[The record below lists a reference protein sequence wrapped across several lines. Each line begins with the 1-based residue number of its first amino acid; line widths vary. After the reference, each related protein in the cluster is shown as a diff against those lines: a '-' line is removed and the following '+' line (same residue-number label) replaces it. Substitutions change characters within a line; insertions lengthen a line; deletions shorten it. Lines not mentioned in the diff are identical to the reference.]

1 MKQFSRFMA
10 LALALCLCLGIV
22 PVLAEEAPVTVTEI
36 QKYGNMVLSVSG
48 TELLARGFAY
58 GDVVT
63 VSVNGQAFDMP
74 VCTNFSDVEQGSMI
88 LRVVIKPETGEDYV
102 LIAINMGDF
111 ATYSGVA
118 TKEKTEADPGYVWH
132 YNEGVEAPVAVTV
145 EMKEP
150 GAYYDTWVMNQL
162 VRSENRED
170 YPQLTDAEYAN
181 FRAVTT
187 TGMGEN
193 KLYRSSSPVNPEI
206 NRNTQADAAA
216 KEAGIKTFINL
227 ADNDEVM
234 RGYEGFDESYYAAQS
249 IIALNLGV
257 DFSADDF
264 KAGLADG
271 VRFIAQNEAPFLVH
285 CNEGK
290 DRAGF
295 VSAVLECLMGASAE
309 EVTADYMVT
318 FYNYYGVEA
327 GTEQYDALARANIQT
342 SLTAA
347 FGIDSI
353 TGADLAAEA
362 QEYLLAIGLS
372 EEEIAAVKAKLGE

>member
-132 YNEGVEAPVAVTV
+132 YNEGVETPVAVTV

-193 KLYRSSSPVNPEI
+193 KLYRASSPVNPEI

-234 RGYEGFDESYYAAQS
+234 RGYEGFEESYYAAQR

-271 VRFIAQNEAPFLVH
+271 VRFIAQNDAPFLVH

-327 GTEQYDALARANIQT
+327 GTEQYDAIARANIQK
-342 SLTAA
+342 SLAAA

-362 QEYLLAIGLS
+362 QEYLLAIGVS

>member
-327 GTEQYDALARANIQT
+327 GTEQYDAIARANIQK
-342 SLTAA
+342 SLAAA

>member
-132 YNEGVEAPVAVTV
+132 YNEGVETPVAVTV

-181 FRAVTT
+181 FRAVAT

-234 RGYEGFDESYYAAQS
+234 RGYEGFEESYYAAQR

-327 GTEQYDALARANIQT
+327 GTEQYDAIARANIQK
-342 SLTAA
+342 SLAAA

-362 QEYLLAIGLS
+362 QEYLLAIGVS

>member
-63 VSVNGQAFDMP
+63 VSVNGQAFEMP

-181 FRAVTT
+181 FRAVAT

-234 RGYEGFDESYYAAQS
+234 RGYEGFEESYYAAQS

-295 VSAVLECLMGASAE
+295 VSAVLECMMGASAE
-309 EVTADYMVT
+309 EITADYMVT

-327 GTEQYDALARANIQT
+327 GTEQYDAIARANIQK
-342 SLTAA
+342 SLAAA

-362 QEYLLAIGLS
+362 QEYLLAIGVS

>member
-63 VSVNGQAFDMP
+63 VSVNGQAFEMP

-132 YNEGVEAPVAVTV
+132 YNEGVETPVAVTV

-181 FRAVTT
+181 FRAVAT

-193 KLYRSSSPVNPEI
+193 KLYRASSPVNPEI

-234 RGYEGFDESYYAAQS
+234 RGYEGFEESYYAAQS

-327 GTEQYDALARANIQT
+327 GTEQYDAIARANIQK
-342 SLTAA
+342 SLAAA

-362 QEYLLAIGLS
+362 QEYLLAIGVS

>member
-74 VCTNFSDVEQGSMI
+74 VCTNFSDVELGSMI

-132 YNEGVEAPVAVTV
+132 YNEGVETPVAVTV

-170 YPQLTDAEYAN
+170 YPQLTDAEYSN

-234 RGYEGFDESYYAAQS
+234 RGYEGFEESYYAAQS

-271 VRFIAQNEAPFLVH
+271 VRFIAQNDAPFLVH

-295 VSAVLECLMGASAE
+295 VSAVLECLMGASADE
-309 EVTADYMVT
+309 ITADYMVT

-327 GTEQYDALARANIQT
+327 GTEQYDAIARANIQK
-342 SLTAA
+342 SLAAA

-362 QEYLLAIGLS
+362 QEYLLAIGVS
-372 EEEIAAVKAKLGE
+372 EEEIAAFKAKLGE

>member
-132 YNEGVEAPVAVTV
+132 YNEGVETPVAVTV

-181 FRAVTT
+181 FRAVAT

-234 RGYEGFDESYYAAQS
+234 RGYEGFEESYYAAQS

-295 VSAVLECLMGASAE
+295 VSAVLECLMGASADE
-309 EVTADYMVT
+309 ITADYMVT

-327 GTEQYDALARANIQT
+327 GTEQYDAIARANIQK
-342 SLTAA
+342 SLAAA

-362 QEYLLAIGLS
+362 QEYLLAIGVS

>member
-132 YNEGVEAPVAVTV
+132 YNEGVETPVAVTV

-170 YPQLTDAEYAN
+170 YPQLTDAEYSN

-234 RGYEGFDESYYAAQS
+234 RGYEGFEESYYAAQS

-271 VRFIAQNEAPFLVH
+271 VRFIAQNDAPFLVH

-295 VSAVLECLMGASAE
+295 VSAVLECLMGASADE
-309 EVTADYMVT
+309 ITADYMVT

-327 GTEQYDALARANIQT
+327 GTEQYDAIARANIQK
-342 SLTAA
+342 SLAAA

-362 QEYLLAIGLS
+362 QEYLLAIGVS

>member
-132 YNEGVEAPVAVTV
+132 YNEGVETPVAVTV

-181 FRAVTT
+181 FRAVAT

-234 RGYEGFDESYYAAQS
+234 RGYEGFEESYYAAQS

-271 VRFIAQNEAPFLVH
+271 VRFIAQNDAPFLVH

-295 VSAVLECLMGASAE
+295 VSAVLECLMGASADE
-309 EVTADYMVT
+309 ITADYMVT

-327 GTEQYDALARANIQT
+327 GTEQYDAIARANIQK
-342 SLTAA
+342 SLAAA

-353 TGADLAAEA
+353 TGADLAEEA
-362 QEYLLAIGLS
+362 QEYLLAIGVS